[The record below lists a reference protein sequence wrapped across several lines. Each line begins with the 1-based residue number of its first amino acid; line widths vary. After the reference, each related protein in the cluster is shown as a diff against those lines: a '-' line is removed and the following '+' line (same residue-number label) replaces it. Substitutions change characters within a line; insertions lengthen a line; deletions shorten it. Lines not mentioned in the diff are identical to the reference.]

1 MIKPGSVC
9 YLVSLPNLSQYNGRV
24 VTVVGP
30 SIYNDGLIAFTAP
43 WVVEVLRREDC
54 LEAATLPRCLLPI
67 NDPDEPVTTRTP
79 EELTA

>member
-9 YLVSLPNLSQYNGRV
+9 YLVNLPKHRTQWCGRV
-24 VTVVGP
+24 VTVRCAHLEEPGNWVV
-30 SIYNDGLIAFTAP
+30 DAP
-43 WVVEVLRREDC
+43 WLVAVFPFATFCHVRASCLR
-54 LEAATLPRCLLPI
+54 PI